1 MKITLDISDR
11 IVCAFFNGVEYTSE
25 GAQMVSFSLDTDDL
39 HNGNIIKLP
48 REQNDEVNN
57 GD

>member
-11 IVCAFFNGVEYTSE
+11 IVCAFFNGVEYTRN

-39 HNGNIIKLP
+39 HNGKIIKLP

-57 GD
+57 GN